1 MAEVLV
7 CRGEFG
13 QVVGAGAAGSEGDGS
28 DHASGLV
35 GAGVGGEGVVE
46 VDVDK
51 RLGGFAFEE
60 FGRGFAGELD

>member
-13 QVVGAGAAGSEGDGS
+13 QVVGAGVAGGERDGF
-28 DHASGLV
+28 DHAPGLV
-35 GAGVGGEGVVE
+35 GVGVGREGVVE
-46 VDVDK
+46 VDVDE
-51 RLGGFAFEE
+51 RLGDFAFEE